1 MRTFRVFKEL
11 FKFAQKYLK
20 SAKLYHFF
28 EFCANFKI
36 IYKTTFFDVNFWF
49 NFINKIIPEGGK
61 MNSVKEWGD
70 RDDVEFG

>member
-1 MRTFRVFKEL
+1 MV
-11 FKFAQKYLK
+11 
-20 SAKLYHFF
+20 LYHFF